1 MRKGKLLVLGGAA
14 LCAWGLLATPVR
26 GESWIVKEGQ
36 PQAEIVISEKP
47 PRMVK
52 LAAEEL
58 QTYIEKISGAKL
70 PIATAPT
77 DTMLVKIYVGKSQ
90 YTDALKLSDEGL
102 KDGAFKMVSGPS
114 WLALLGHDSD
124 FTPKKPYSSGHGDW
138 TRMLKEWDSLTGEKW
153 GNPYYHLFKRHDA
166 KTGWWE
172 TDERGSLNAVHE
184 FLRGLGVR
192 WYMPGELGEI
202 VPKKQ
207 TIELAPIDK
216 TVRPD
221 FPLRQYYLYCKEFCQ
236 ASKDD
241 ILWQLRLGLNQAPDR
256 EGLSIMAHGITT
268 VHCRDEVK
276 KAHPEYF
283 ALLGGKRALDYGG
296 EQGGDPCLSS
306 EGLFQSN
313 VKYVCAISDIY
324 GLPISVGLNDG
335 CGGILCQCDLCKGKG
350 TPERGWSGIT
360 SDYVWDYMNRVAQE
374 VYKTHPGQKVIGSAY
389 SGYLMPPEK
398 LKKLSPNMDVCIAQA
413 RSAFDDPKTRQQ
425 YLDIRKGYLEKL
437 TGGDLYLWEYYL
449 PPDNIP
455 FIMPHLIA
463 DDLRSLKG
471 ISKGEF
477 IEVETRTKTKLP
489 DTLGANHLN
498 LYVTSR
504 LWWDANQ
511 DVDALLKE
519 YYDSFY
525 GPAAQEMKAFGEFAE
540 KYGKTLNSSVANI
553 DKVFE
558 LLAAA
563 RKAAGDTVYGKRI
576 DLVMTYVQPLKEK
589 RIQLVEYR
597 KDVPLAKTVERK
609 GTGLTADGKR
619 DEAFWKDVPVYELKD
634 LKTGNAPV
642 SKTTFQVTW
651 ADNALCLSIRC
662 EDADMKNLD
671 VATRDNEDSN
681 IWEGDNIDLFF
692 ETPKHAYYQI
702 TVNPAGAVYDMDWL
716 KRESR
721 WSSGADLAVGK
732 GDTFWSIVMHIPTSD
747 AVEGGVDPLKF
758 VEGRKPTATA
768 PWYFNVC
775 RQRIRGADK
784 EFSAFSPTFGG
795 GFHTPS
801 KFGKLI
807 VE

>member
-14 LCAWGLLATPVR
+14 LCVCGLLATPVR
-26 GESWIVKEGQ
+26 GESWIVKNGQ
-36 PQAEIVISEKP
+36 PQAEIVIADKP

-58 QTYIEKISGAKL
+58 QAYIEKISGAKL
-70 PIATAPT
+70 PISTAPT
-77 DTMLVKIYVGKSQ
+77 NTMPVKIYVGKSQ
-90 YTDALKLSDEGL
+90 YTDALKLSNEGL
-102 KDGAFKMVSGPS
+102 KDGAFRMVSGPN

-124 FTPKKPYSSGHGDW
+124 FTPPKLYSVIHSDSA
-138 TRMLKEWDSLTGEKW
+138 RMLKEFDALTGETW
-153 GNPYYHLFKRHDA
+153 GDAHWNLFKRKDP

-202 VPKKQ
+202 VPKKKS
-207 TIELAPIDK
+207 IELAAVDK
-216 TVRPD
+216 TIRPD
-221 FPLRQYYLYCKEFCQ
+221 FPLRQYYLYCKEFFQ
-236 ASKDD
+236 ASEDD

-256 EGLSIMAHGITT
+256 EGLSIMAHGMTA
-268 VHCRDEVK
+268 VYCRDEVK

-283 ALLGGKRALDYGG
+283 ALLGGKRAID
-296 EQGGDPCLSS
+296 QGASCLSS
-306 EGLFQSN
+306 EGLLQAN

-324 GLPISVGLNDG
+324 GLPISVGPNDG

-350 TPERGWSGIT
+350 TPERGWNGVL
-360 SDYVWDYMNRVAQE
+360 SDYAWAYMNRVAQE
-374 VYKTHPGQKVIGSAY
+374 VYKTHPDQRVIGSAY
-389 SGYLMPPEK
+389 SGYLLPPEK
-398 LKKLSPNMDVCIAQA
+398 LKKLSPNMDVCIAQSR
-413 RSAFDDPKTRQQ
+413 RSFDDPKTRQL

-437 TGGDLYLWEYYL
+437 TSGNLYLWEYYL

-455 FIMPHLIA
+455 FIMPHIIA

-471 ISKGEF
+471 ISKGEY
-477 IEVETRTKTKLP
+477 IEVETRTKAKLP
-489 DTLGANHLN
+489 DALGANHLN

-504 LWWDANQ
+504 LWWDADQ

-540 KYGKTLNSSVANI
+540 KYGKTLNSSVENI
-553 DKVFE
+553 DKAFE

-589 RIQLVEYR
+589 RIQLAEYR

-634 LKTGNAPV
+634 LTTGKPPV
-642 SKTTFQVTW
+642 SKTTFQMAW

-662 EDADMKNLD
+662 EDADMKN
-671 VATRDNEDSN
+671 VYIATRNNDDSN
-681 IWEGDNIDLFF
+681 IWEGDNLDLFF
-692 ETPKHAYYQI
+692 ETPSHAYYQI

-716 KRESR
+716 IRESR
-721 WSSGADLAVGK
+721 WSSGADVSVSR
-732 GDTFWSIVMHIPTSD
+732 GDTFWNIEMRIPTAD
-747 AVEGGVDPLKF
+747 LIEGGVDPLKF
-758 VEGRKPTATA
+758 VEGREPTAIA

-807 VE
+807 VDLNK